1 MVCLCPPKSLPE
13 NRVLVQLSVLLT
25 ETQGMKGTFRDGE
38 TSLGMTLEN
47 QKQTLKH
54 FVLTQLWVG
63 ARTLPIDPPGGLGAA
78 QHTCT
83 WGPAAQTDWPAVP
96 GSLKDVQVH

>member
-1 MVCLCPPKSLPE
+1 MKVHLCPPKSLPE

-54 FVLTQLWVG
+54 FVLTQLS
-63 ARTLPIDPPGGLGAA
+63 RTLPIDPPGA
-78 QHTCT
+78 
-83 WGPAAQTDWPAVP
+83 WGPPSTPAHGDQLARQTGQQCPEA
-96 GSLKDVQVH
+96 

>member
-63 ARTLPIDPPGGLGAA
+63 ASTFPIDPPGAWGLPS
-78 QHTCT
+78 T
-83 WGPAAQTDWPAVP
+83 PAHGDQLPRQTGQQCPEA
-96 GSLKDVQVH
+96 